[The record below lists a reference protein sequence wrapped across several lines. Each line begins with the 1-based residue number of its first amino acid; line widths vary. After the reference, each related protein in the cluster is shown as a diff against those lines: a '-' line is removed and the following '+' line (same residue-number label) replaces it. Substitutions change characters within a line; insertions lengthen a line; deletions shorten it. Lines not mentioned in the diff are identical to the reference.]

1 MPELDWKAWGAL
13 SRFGGAGVVG
23 FLSAQLRLHPLR
35 SCLSPLEESK
45 VPPQT
50 GVYGRLV
57 TLLAKG
63 L

>member
-1 MPELDWKAWGAL
+1 
-13 SRFGGAGVVG
+13 V
-23 FLSAQLRLHPLR
+23 LHPLR
-35 SCLSPLEESK
+35 SYLSPLEESK

-57 TLLAKG
+57 TFLATG